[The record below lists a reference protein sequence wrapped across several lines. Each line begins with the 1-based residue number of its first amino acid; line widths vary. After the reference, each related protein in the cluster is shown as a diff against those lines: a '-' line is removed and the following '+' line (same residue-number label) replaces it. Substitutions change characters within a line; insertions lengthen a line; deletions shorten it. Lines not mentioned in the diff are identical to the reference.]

1 MSRKMQGLNNKT
13 GRKILVLGDDPLG
26 VELIEEILSKDY
38 EVETAKDEGTMVT
51 VEKTNPDLIIIDRI
65 VSVMNDFGVC
75 RQLKSNEK
83 TRSIPVVV
91 AAEIE
96 DKRRALEAGA
106 DDFLSKPISINELS
120 ARVKSLL
127 G

>member
-1 MSRKMQGLNNKT
+1 MTK
-13 GRKILVLGDDPLG
+13 RKILVAGDDPLG

-38 EVETAKDEGTMVT
+38 EVETAKDDGTMLK
-51 VEKTNPDLIIIDRI
+51 VEKTNPDLIILDRI
-65 VSVMNDFGVC
+65 ISVMNNFGVC

-83 TRSIPVVV
+83 TMSIPVVV

-96 DKRRALEAGA
+96 DKKKALEAGA
-106 DDFLSKPISINELS
+106 DDFLGKPIVINELS

-127 G
+127 R